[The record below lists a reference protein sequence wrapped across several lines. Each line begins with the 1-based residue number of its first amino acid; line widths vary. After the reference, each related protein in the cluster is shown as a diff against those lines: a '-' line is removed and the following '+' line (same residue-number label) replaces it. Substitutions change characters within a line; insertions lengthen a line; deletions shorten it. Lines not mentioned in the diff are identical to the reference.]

1 MTSSIPD
8 GISANDLQAFA
19 ENAAPD
25 ITDVVK
31 EVGPFAGKTKDQ
43 VEAIVDKIVDDMHAE
58 CNHPMIAKAVMMRLI
73 DALLG
78 WHSHQGAEFTEE
90 GDVRQAMGWLRD
102 AGKFQALANI
112 LDTVSVCKEDY
123 LCGWSHAP

>member
-8 GISANDLQAFA
+8 GISSDELKALA
-19 ENAAPD
+19 ENATPD

-31 EVGPFAGKTKDQ
+31 EVGPFAGKTQDQ
-43 VEAIVDKIVDDMHAE
+43 VEAIVDKVVDEMHE
-58 CNHPMIAKAVMMRLI
+58 QCNHPMIAKAVMMRLI
-73 DALLG
+73 DALLS
-78 WHSHQGAEFTEE
+78 WHSHQGAEFAEE
-90 GDVRQAMGWLRD
+90 GDARQAMGWLRD

-123 LCGWSHAP
+123 LCG